1 VSLDPRAAVLLAAL
15 DGVEPID
22 PTERS
27 DLRATA
33 ALLRGCARPFDADAQ
48 RDHVTA
54 SAFVV
59 SPLGVVLLRHRR
71 LGIWVQPGG
80 HVDAGESPD
89 QAALRELVEETGVR
103 ARHLEP
109 VTLAHVS
116 VHEGPMGHRHFDC
129 RWLVAATTTAIA
141 PQAGESGEVRW
152 FTPDAALSRCA
163 PDLTAGLAKALR
175 DAQRL
180 ELPEVASWPP

>member
-1 VSLDPRAAVLLAAL
+1 
-15 DGVEPID
+15 
-22 PTERS
+22 
-27 DLRATA
+27 
-33 ALLRGCARPFDADAQ
+33 
-48 RDHVTA
+48 
-54 SAFVV
+54 
-59 SPLGVVLLRHRR
+59 VLLRHRR

-89 QAALRELVEETGVR
+89 QAALRELAEETGLR

-109 VTLAHVS
+109 LTLTHVS

-129 RWLVAATTTAIA
+129 RWLVAAQTTAIA

-152 FTPDAALSRCA
+152 FTPDAALARCS
-163 PDLTAGLAKALR
+163 PDLTAGLTKALR